1 MDARHL
7 FARTFAYL
15 QRFSVAC
22 ENLGFASAVML
33 FTYWRW
39 KSAPGGMSLYVKKLR
54 RRVYFRG
61 KMDQGVLSHYYF
73 PGYRI
78 FDTTTN
84 PVRVIIDAGANIG
97 DETLRFRYFHPEAE
111 IVAIEPDSGNFAIL
125 CKNVGTD
132 INIKLLKSGLWSHE
146 CKLRVIKGASV
157 QAFHVEEVD
166 DEPEAGD
173 VEAVSI
179 SSIMS
184 RYSFDE
190 IDILKMDIEGAEN
203 EVFSSPDIES
213 WIDRVKV
220 LIFECPDSDRPG
232 TTQRIF
238 EKIAG
243 LNFTCHIHGECFV
256 LIRKDTGWRLESNI
270 YLGVNTPSRKG
281 TPII

>member
-1 MDARHL
+1 MEGRHL

-22 ENLGFASAVML
+22 ENFGFVCAVML
-33 FTYWRW
+33 FTYCRW
-39 KSAPGGMSLYVKKLR
+39 KSLPGGMSLYVKKLR

-61 KMDQGVLSHYYF
+61 KIDKGVLSHFYS

-78 FDTTTN
+78 LDTKTN

-97 DETLRFRYFHPEAE
+97 DETLRFRHFHPEAE
-111 IVAIEPDSGNFAIL
+111 IVAIESDSGNCAIL
-125 CKNVGTD
+125 SKNAGSD
-132 INIKLLKSGLWSHE
+132 IKIKVLKRGLWSHE
-146 CKLRVIKGASV
+146 CKLRVIKGASA
-157 QAFHVEEVD
+157 QDFHVEEVD
-166 DEPEAGD
+166 GEPQAGD

-184 RYSFDE
+184 RFSFDE

-203 EVFSSPDIES
+203 EVFSSPNVES

-238 EKIAG
+238 QKIMG

-256 LIRKDTGWRLESNI
+256 LIRKDTGWRLESNT
-270 YLGVNTPSRKG
+270 YLGVNTPHSK
-281 TPII
+281 